1 MGEAKRRHKSG
12 LTLRRLAA
20 PSVPKPLAKLVIPA
34 GTGRPTEELAAHALA
49 IAESVRIQTREK
61 LLMGSARGTLETM
74 FAAIEAAGARA
85 VETFE
90 DALSA
95 RITADGEAHD
105 EMDKVQCRRGCAFC
119 CHVDVVVTP
128 LEAIR
133 VVAAMR
139 RGDAPDRRAAA
150 HGPRAKNA
158 PCPLLIDS
166 LCSVYAMRPL
176 ACRSLFSTDLA
187 ACEAGFFAEGSG
199 GAPVFVPSL
208 DWPRLL
214 AAGAITGEGAAL
226 DDLGLASHLV
236 ELRGALALADD
247 ATILRWLN
255 GADVFPR
262 R

>member
-1 MGEAKRRHKSG
+1 M
-12 LTLRRLAA
+12 
-20 PSVPKPLAKLVIPA
+20 PMPLGKLVIPA
-34 GTGRPTEELAAHALA
+34 GIGRPTPEVAAHALA
-49 IAESVRIQTREK
+49 VAEQVRVRTREK
-61 LLMGSARGTLETM
+61 LLAGSAGGTLQAM

-90 DALSA
+90 DALSERLAADAGA
-95 RITADGEAHD
+95 RGEMAS
-105 EMDKVQCRRGCAFC
+105 VQCRRGCAFC

-133 VVAAMR
+133 VAGAMQQ
-139 RGDAPDRRAAA
+139 GTLADRRSLAQ
-150 HGPRAKNA
+150 GPRARNA

-166 LCSVYAMRPL
+166 ACSAYAMRPF
-176 ACRSLFSTDLA
+176 ACRSLFSPDVS
-187 ACEAGFFAEGSG
+187 ACEAGFAAEGAG

-208 DWPRLL
+208 HWPRLL
-214 AAGAITGEGAAL
+214 AAGTITGEGAAL

-236 ELRGALALADD
+236 ELRGALALADE
-247 ATILRWLN
+247 ANIVRWLN